1 MAKRMS
7 KSQISKQMKEAQ
19 SKKNLVRTLK
29 SLKEGEKVRY
39 KGKSYESGAWRDID
53 ISDVVG
59 KKNWTEGQKEFARA
73 IRTIE
78 RALGPVA
85 ADIKKKYGSDDIVEL
100 ANEFYVADLA
110 GYSEED
116 LLEIE
121 EQFNETHGYTIRIK
135 QAKNPF
141 QNIDFLNM

>member
-7 KSQISKQMKEAQ
+7 KSQISKQMKKARERQ
-19 SKKNLVRTLK
+19 SIVNTLRA
-29 SLKEGEKVRY
+29 LKEGEKLRY
-39 KGKSYESGAWRDID
+39 NGRTYEAGEWRKID
-53 ISDVVG
+53 ISDVIG

-85 ADIKKKYGSDDIVEL
+85 SEIKTKYGSDDIVEL

-110 GYSEED
+110 GYSQED

-121 EQFNETHGYTIRIK
+121 EQFNETHGYAIRIK

-141 QNIDFLNM
+141 QDIDFLNM

>member
-7 KSQISKQMKEAQ
+7 KSQVRKQMKKARERQ
-19 SKKNLVRTLK
+19 SIVNTLRA
-29 SLKEGEKVRY
+29 LKEGEKIRVN
-39 KGKSYESGAWRDID
+39 GKTYEAGKWRDLD

-73 IRTIE
+73 FRTIE
-78 RALGPVA
+78 QTLGPAA
-85 ADIKKKYGSDDIVEL
+85 ADIKMKYGSDDIVEL

-110 GYSEED
+110 GYSEEE
-116 LLEIE
+116 LEEIE
-121 EQFNETHGYTIRIK
+121 EQFNQTHGYAIRIK

-141 QNIDFLNM
+141 ENIDFFNM